1 MTIDQISYRELDG
14 NEQLLKDLEILDEKG
29 LAKEENLELPQKKS
43 ENEKQS
49 MRQLLLDEKN
59 NLLEEMRESELK
71 YTDLLLKEQKMIP
84 SEKFYSDST
93 YQGFELI

>member
-1 MTIDQISYRELDG
+1 
-14 NEQLLKDLEILDEKG
+14 
-29 LAKEENLELPQKKS
+29 
-43 ENEKQS
+43 
-49 MRQLLLDEKN
+49 
-59 NLLEEMRESELK
+59 LLEEMRESELK

>member
-49 MRQLLLDEKN
+49 MR
-59 NLLEEMRESELK
+59 
-71 YTDLLLKEQKMIP
+71 
-84 SEKFYSDST
+84 
-93 YQGFELI
+93 